1 MANTVANSDL
11 LFSPANIAAIGRDG
25 EFFLADLAGSEG
37 SQVSKDQS
45 IERLAETK
53 DINTSLPVL
62 KDCIRGRTLWGLQ
75 QMGPSTATKKVIHIP
90 CRSSKLT
97 QVLKHI
103 FATQNEQA
111 CKTLVIASVAPSIVD
126 SVHSKNTL
134 RFAEILKVPIPKS
147 KNQRDP
153 LDPRWWSNTRTK
165 ELISGNSGSHPID
178 GDILVADLNGIAL
191 CKLK

>member
-75 QMGPSTATKKVIHIP
+75 QMGPSTATKK
-90 CRSSKLT
+90 
-97 QVLKHI
+97 
-103 FATQNEQA
+103 NEQA